1 MPDIVIFD
9 AAGYAD
15 DCRGLAEGFRQ
26 LPQALARKQIKSAMK
41 KATDPF
47 IPALRAATPKFKGRR
62 TKTAAVSR
70 DARGRFQV
78 GSGKKSVIKPGALRR
93 SIKSYTRF
101 RKVNGGDEFTTKI
114 TFGRGKGKGG
124 NVAHLVELGTGA
136 RATRKSK
143 ANRGGVAPR
152 LFLRRTFDTMAPGI
166 QSAIVSK
173 LAEAL
178 ESGFRQL
185 EKYQKHRKR

>member
-47 IPALRAATPKFKGRR
+47 IPALRGATPRGKYAGR
-62 TKTAAVSR
+62 KS
-70 DARGRFQV
+70 ARRAKDGGGKSSGR
-78 GSGKKSVIKPGALRR
+78 KAGALRR

-136 RATRKSK
+136 RTTKKSH
-143 ANRGGVAPR
+143 ANRGGVAAR